1 MLINGRFVLKKYV
14 FCNNHLRDT
23 MKKLLLMLGLLLTL
37 PVLAEELPKDS
48 YGKYGG
54 KMPAYTVEKDGVML
68 NIDSH
73 DLYIT
78 IDDENI
84 TYIGGELELKGTY
97 TVLKQSKN
105 EYLIKS
111 QLDNGKSLHYE
122 LEFIWNKKENTLY
135 IAPKNGQS
143 EVFLERMDG

>member
-1 MLINGRFVLKKYV
+1 MG
-14 FCNNHLRDT
+14 
-23 MKKLLLMLGLLLTL
+23 LMLTLTAI
-37 PVLAEELPKDS
+37 AEELPKVS
-48 YGKYGG
+48 FGKYGG
-54 KMPAYTVEKDGVML
+54 KMPAYSVEKDGVML
-68 NIDSH
+68 DIDAH

-78 IDDENI
+78 IGAEEI
-84 TYIGGELELKGTY
+84 TYVGGDLKLRGTY
-97 TVLKQSKN
+97 SVLKQNKN

-143 EVFLERMDG
+143 EVFLERMDD